1 MNRAVN
7 LLNAAFRVLF
17 RRAHSLFQ
25 GADAFYDDS
34 TFGSI
39 HGENGAALALV
50 VTSGDDFYFITFF
63 TWVFIYDYFL
73 RVYAIK
79 IYHPLGGRAGRVL

>member
-1 MNRAVN
+1 MNRAVD
-7 LLNAAFRVLF
+7 LLNAAFRILF
-17 RRAHSLFQ
+17 GRAHGFFQ
-25 GADAFYDDS
+25 CAGAFYDDS
-34 TFGSI
+34 TFSSI
-39 HGENGAALALV
+39 YGENGAALALV